1 MRAKCAILSFTFLV
15 SAAFETA
22 DDFSLFM
29 IVQYFISHF
38 LSENSGIL
46 EELFLCLFL
55 YRI

>member
-22 DDFSLFM
+22 DNFSLFYDSS
-29 IVQYFISHF
+29 IFYFPF

-46 EELFLCLFL
+46 DEHFLRLFL